1 LISNG
6 IIEGNVQ
13 DGLGYGK
20 LMHEIFWTNV
30 SFHELPP
37 GGMAER
43 SLNQGNGFK
52 SNEKKGKGSTP
63 LNGPIRK
70 LA

>member
-1 LISNG
+1 
-6 IIEGNVQ
+6 
-13 DGLGYGK
+13 
-20 LMHEIFWTNV
+20 MHEISWTNV
-30 SFHELPP
+30 SFHELLP

-52 SNEKKGKGSTP
+52 SNEKKGKGSTSIK
-63 LNGPIRK
+63 GGMRK